1 MKGARMASGS
11 KKVIYAAL
19 IGNSLIAASK
29 FTAAFFTGSSAMLS
43 EGVHSLVDTG
53 NQILMLHGLRRA
65 RKAADANHPFGY
77 GMELYFW
84 AFVVAILIFALGAG
98 ISLYEGIKHIQHPEP
113 ITDPTWNYVVLG
125 LAILFEGWAWTV
137 AWIEFKRGIGKN
149 GLWQSVRLSK
159 DPTIFTI
166 LFEDTAAVLGLI
178 VALVGI
184 FFAQYLGI
192 PELDGIASVVI
203 AMILAGVAVLLAI
216 ECKGLLIGESADPLV
231 QSGIEAIIGREAR
244 IEAVNE
250 LLTMHLGPHD
260 ILVNLSLDF
269 NDTLTSAEVEDT
281 ITDLE
286 RRIKAEYPD
295 IRRVFIEAQSFR
307 SHEETI
313 SAEDIYKR

>member
-1 MKGARMASGS
+1 MASGP

-19 IGNSLIAASK
+19 LGNTLIAVSK
-29 FTAAFFTGSSAMLS
+29 FTAAIFTGSSAMLS

-53 NQILMLHGLRRA
+53 NQILMLHGLNRA
-65 RKAADANHPFGY
+65 RKKADSHHPFGY

-98 ISLYEGIKHIQHPEP
+98 ISFYEGLKHVREPEP
-113 ITDPTWNYVVLG
+113 ISDPTWNYVVLG

-137 AWIEFKRGIGKN
+137 AWIEFRRGIGER
-149 GLWQSVRLSK
+149 GIWQSVRASK
-159 DPTIFTI
+159 DPTVFTI
-166 LFEDTAAVLGLI
+166 LFEDTAAMLGLL
-178 VALVGI
+178 VALAGI

-192 PELDGIASVVI
+192 PELDGIASMII
-203 AMILAGVAVLLAI
+203 AAILAGVAILLAI

-231 QSGIEAIIGREAR
+231 HQGIENVIAQEPR
-244 IEAVNE
+244 IERVNE

-269 NDTLTSAEVEDT
+269 RDSLTSTEVENT
-281 ITDLE
+281 ITALE

-295 IRRVFIEAQSFR
+295 ISRVFIEAQSFR
-307 SHEETI
+307 AHEETV
-313 SAEDIYKR
+313 AEEEIYRP

>member
-1 MKGARMASGS
+1 MTGAGMASGS

-313 SAEDIYKR
+313 SAEDIYKK

>member
-1 MKGARMASGS
+1 MTGAGMASGS

>member
-1 MKGARMASGS
+1 MASGS

-313 SAEDIYKR
+313 AAEDIYKK

>member
-1 MKGARMASGS
+1 MASGS